1 MENPT
6 IQIIIALLAF
16 LGLVILI
23 LHIIRKDGLRLSDW
37 RLSDLWTPK
46 GEVGERKVAS
56 ILSALPP
63 DKYQILNDIT
73 IRNYNSTT
81 QIDHIVV
88 SIYGVFVIETKYY
101 KGWIFGTQDS
111 QYWTQNLYGYK
122 YKLYNPILQN
132 NTHILSLKKV
142 VPDLSNVPIFSIV
155 AFSHQ
160 ARLDDRISGN
170 YVIFWHELVST
181 ITRRTEVSLTPEQMY
196 FICDKIQSIRLDP
209 ATAKSKHITN
219 VAISKLQSEMKIESG
234 HCPRCGAPLLLKN
247 GRYGKF
253 YGCSN
258 YPKCRF
264 TKDLD

>member
-1 MENPT
+1 MENPI
-6 IQIIIALLAF
+6 IQIIIALLVFAGF
-16 LGLVILI
+16 VILI
-23 LHIIRKDGLRLSDW
+23 IYLIRKNSSDW

-46 GEVGERKVAS
+46 GEVGERRVS
-56 ILSALPP
+56 NILSALPQNE
-63 DKYQILNDIT
+63 YRVLNDIT
-73 IRNYNSTT
+73 IRNYKGTT

-122 YKLYNPILQN
+122 YKLFNPILQN

-142 VPDLSNVPIFSIV
+142 VPELEYVPIFSIV

-160 ARLDDRISGN
+160 ARLDNRIPGN
-170 YVIFWHELVST
+170 YVIFWHELFNTISSRTVVSM
-181 ITRRTEVSLTPEQMY
+181 TPEQMN
-196 FICDKIQSIRLDP
+196 FLCDKIQSARLDP
-209 ATAKSKHITN
+209 ATVKSKHITN
-219 VAISKLQSEMKIESG
+219 VAISKLQNEMKIESG
-234 HCPRCGAPLLLKN
+234 HCPRCGAPLILRN
-247 GRYGKF
+247 GKYGKF

-264 TKDLD
+264 TKDLE